1 MNPMYVKPN
10 TVNRFL
16 IFFCLFVV
24 IFLTGCAAKPPKISP
39 GPESLYSFVDSTL
52 YFNDRKSSISMRA
65 TFGKD
70 SSSKMTK
77 GYLFQFRTITEKPIF
92 LSSASIVA
100 GGKRL
105 FIEQGQQLLT
115 AEKSTTVNL
124 SLEES
129 LFVSGFSKALLQ
141 FKQNNK
147 SEIFI
152 IELHQLNKFIPSKN
166 I

>member
-1 MNPMYVKPN
+1 MKPMYDKPN

-16 IFFCLFVV
+16 IVSCLFVV
-24 IFLTGCAAKPPKISP
+24 IVLTSCAVKPPKISP
-39 GPESLYSFVDSTL
+39 GPESLHSFVDSTL

-152 IELHQLNKFIPSKN
+152 IELHQLDKFIPSKN